1 MAIFHRII
9 HRLPPKLLPIS
20 QKIDALNETI
30 GRLMQWL
37 VLATIALGV
46 WNTIGRY
53 IGRAIGQNLTSNS
66 TLEGQWYLFDIFFLF
81 GAAYTLKHD
90 EHVRVDV
97 FYSNWSPRRRAIA
110 DLCGTIFFLIPFCLL
125 VIAASWQST
134 IQSWL
139 VGEVSPDPGGLPRF
153 PIKAAIIFSC
163 LLLILQ
169 GISEIIKNWSRLTGH
184 LSIDPTPEH
193 HEAEI

>member
-1 MAIFHRII
+1 MAIFDQII

-20 QKIDALNETI
+20 QKIDALNESI
-30 GRLMQWL
+30 GKLMLWL

-46 WNTIGRY
+46 WNTLGRY

-97 FYSNWSPRRRAIA
+97 FYSNWSPRHKAIA
-110 DLCGTIFFLIPFCLL
+110 DLCGTIFFLIPFCILI
-125 VIAASWQST
+125 IAASWQST
-134 IQSWL
+134 IQSL
-139 VGEVSPDPGGLPRF
+139 ILGEVSPDPGGLPRF
-153 PIKAAIIFSC
+153 PIKAAIIISC
-163 LLLILQ
+163 GLLILQ
-169 GISEIIKNWSRLTGH
+169 GISEIIKNWSKLTGH
-184 LSIDPTPEH
+184 LPIDSAPEH